1 MTIKEKLMQEIS
13 EVPEDIAVQLLS
25 LLHLLKDQDRTSAMA
40 TDPEGS
46 PFICIDGFFVIRP
59 EKPLPNIDWVSLV
72 REERMNNLM
81 KDESII

>member
-1 MTIKEKLMQEIS
+1 MQEIS

-25 LLHLLKDQDRTSAMA
+25 FLHLLKSQDRTSGIA
-40 TDPEGS
+40 TDPEAS
-46 PFICIDGFFVIRP
+46 PFICIDGFLVIKP
-59 EKPLPNIDWVSLV
+59 QKPLPNIDWVSLV